1 MNILTDTSLR
11 KADTYSRKEQH
22 HQDKKVCLR
31 HMNIIQGALTSR
43 SRTLR
48 INHPLLMID
57 DRKILKSNMKKTL

>member
-22 HQDKKVCLR
+22 QDKKVCLR
-31 HMNIIQGALTSR
+31 HINIIQGALTSR